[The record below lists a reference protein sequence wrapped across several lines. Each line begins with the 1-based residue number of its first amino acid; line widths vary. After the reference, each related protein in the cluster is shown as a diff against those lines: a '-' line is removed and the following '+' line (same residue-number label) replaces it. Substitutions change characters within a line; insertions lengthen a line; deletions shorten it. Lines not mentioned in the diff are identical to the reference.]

1 MRLFLK
7 PNDTF
12 FFRDGRPFTQGQQ
25 SEGYSIETPLPS
37 TVMGAFRTAYIAFC
51 GDMTQFAN
59 GEMKSFIGTQTRTY
73 RCLNTGQ
80 GCVLRGG

>member
-12 FFRDGRPFTQGQQ
+12 FFRDGRPFTRGEQ
-25 SEGYSIETPLPS
+25 SEGYSIETPFPS
-37 TVMGAFRTAYIAFC
+37 TVMGALRTAYIAFC

-59 GEMKSFIGTQTRTY
+59 DQMKSVIGTKDSLAE
-73 RCLNTGQ
+73 CINPD
-80 GCVLRGG
+80 